1 MVPIL
6 INLLKNEDNLVRIW
20 ILQCL
25 AKLLRISAIQA
36 LDNDGLDTLT
46 QLLDIK
52 DDEQIVEF
60 ALRVIGE
67 ITYPLQGKLK
77 ANEHPRK
84 VILLLKVIL
93 G

>member
-84 VILLLKVIL
+84 VIL
-93 G
+93 